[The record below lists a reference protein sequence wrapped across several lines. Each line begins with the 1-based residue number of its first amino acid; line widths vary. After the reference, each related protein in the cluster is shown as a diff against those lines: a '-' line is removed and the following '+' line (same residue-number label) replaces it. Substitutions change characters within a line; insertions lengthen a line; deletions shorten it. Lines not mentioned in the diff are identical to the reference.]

1 MKHKIESKKWPRCE
15 VQCVL
20 AKFPIYWVFSQ
31 RVEIGWFSRIYYQC
45 GFRGNGGVEKRK
57 FESERWSQKNQQPRC
72 LTDAITHSPNIFL
85 LSFIIMI
92 ISRLNLW
99 FIWLMSV
106 FFSDSGGFYC
116 LLFIFFSVWSF
127 LVLGFL
133 GSDLRLG
140 YFLEFVLFFSDEKVG
155 EWKRKKMKTWIRK
168 LDQKLHWIFLEFEF
182 WLNLPP
188 FFWDI
193 LVTDFKFGCFS
204 WIYPLVGCW
213 ENGEKKRQR
222 AEISPVLMLLG
233 RGLTLGDFLESILCL
248 LAEEMEVKK
257 MKMKIRIWK
266 MTGKWS

>member
-1 MKHKIESKKWPRCE
+1 MIPEESATMLPNGCNHSFSKYFS
-15 VQCVL
+15 L
-20 AKFPIYWVFSQ
+20 IFYNNDNITTKFVIYL
-31 RVEIGWFSRIYYQC
+31 I
-45 GFRGNGGVEKRK
+45 N
-57 FESERWSQKNQQPRC
+57 ERFC
-72 LTDAITHSPNIFL
+72 
-85 LSFIIMI
+85 
-92 ISRLNLW
+92 
-99 FIWLMSV
+99 
-106 FFSDSGGFYC
+106 SDSGGFYC

-155 EWKRKKMKTWIRK
+155 EWKRKKNENLNQKTGP
-168 LDQKLHWIFLEFEF
+168 ETT
-182 WLNLPP
+182 LNILRVWVLAESSP
-188 FFWDI
+188 FFLDI

-266 MTGKWS
+266 MTRKWS

>member
-1 MKHKIESKKWPRCE
+1 MIPEESATTLPNGCNHSFSKYFS
-15 VQCVL
+15 L
-20 AKFPIYWVFSQ
+20 IFYNNDNITTKFVIYL
-31 RVEIGWFSRIYYQC
+31 I
-45 GFRGNGGVEKRK
+45 N
-57 FESERWSQKNQQPRC
+57 ERFC
-72 LTDAITHSPNIFL
+72 
-85 LSFIIMI
+85 
-92 ISRLNLW
+92 
-99 FIWLMSV
+99 
-106 FFSDSGGFYC
+106 SDSGGFYC

-168 LDQKLHWIFLEFEF
+168 LDQKLHWIFLEFWVLAESSPF
-182 WLNLPP
+182 

-266 MTGKWS
+266 MTRKWS